1 MFSQPKAPAKS
12 QPQAPPPKIKI
23 LTTEQALQQAG
34 NGHRYQSRTI
44 CLMFFQILL
53 SSFILVNN
61 AFFFPEVDFYCVHSI
76 TDDQGITNV
85 SEITF
90 SSIDYCPN
98 QNILLNQTDPMNN
111 YTCSIE
117 ILMTKSVTSSYSL
130 YCDRE
135 VIREWIGYYMRI
147 VCWTAG
153 FMIFAKLQNN
163 YSRVKLIRSGLVL
176 LALIAILLFFS
187 FTLAIF

>member
-1 MFSQPKAPAKS
+1 MD
-12 QPQAPPPKIKI
+12 
-23 LTTEQALQQAG
+23 
-34 NGHRYQSRTI
+34 RYQSRTI